1 MKRTLFAI
9 ATVAAALFA
18 TVDVSSAQNA
28 TVTVESGH
36 KARPHMRTKRVVVV
50 RESRGHHRGWYKRNR
65 GHHYG
70 WYKKRYKA
78 GRPAAKVII
87 RTN

>member
-1 MKRTLFAI
+1 
-9 ATVAAALFA
+9 
-18 TVDVSSAQNA
+18 
-28 TVTVESGH
+28 
-36 KARPHMRTKRVVVV
+36 MRTKRVVVV

-70 WYKKRYKA
+70 WYKKRHKA